1 MLLPKLEGLRFSSM
15 AQAHEAKVHLEQAHW
30 KDQVRTISMAQ
41 EDSNDVLRGF
51 KDLLTST
58 AQDQREFQA
67 NLLLF
72 FFLINQANL
81 HAYKEDKG
89 LVDQSHQTTLLK
101 THETKVQDLFKL
113 WRFKPKLFQ
122 YSKKEELLKMFST
135 PYIVETWESKEDAR
149 SSSKNLLDIQPC
161 ITSYYG

>member
-58 AQDQREFQA
+58 AQDQREF
-67 NLLLF
+67 
-72 FFLINQANL
+72 QANL